1 MGGHERL
8 LTTREVA
15 ALFRV
20 DEKTVRRWVDA
31 GRLTVIRTPTG
42 RKLLFR
48 ESEVRAQ
55 LAPEDVR
62 PGHSSL
68 PPGEAQAA
76 DAPDRAG
83 PAQE

>member
-1 MGGHERL
+1 MEGHERL

-15 ALFRV
+15 VLFRV

-55 LAPEDVR
+55 LTPET
-62 PGHSSL
+62 
-68 PPGEAQAA
+68 
-76 DAPDRAG
+76 AG
-83 PAQE
+83 PADPVSPPPGAGPVPTDG